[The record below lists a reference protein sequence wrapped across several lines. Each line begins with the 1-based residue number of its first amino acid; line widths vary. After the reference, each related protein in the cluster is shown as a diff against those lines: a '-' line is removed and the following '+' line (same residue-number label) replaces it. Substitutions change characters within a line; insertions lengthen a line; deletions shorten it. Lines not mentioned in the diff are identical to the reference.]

1 MQKGEVPLMAVALL
15 LRWEWSCTRP
25 SSLSK
30 LSALFCKFPANL
42 DCKFPRLVAR
52 QTRQWAVSRPN
63 KTCSQ
68 VLYPVLAKCGQHMW
82 WHSVFMSSEVPP
94 TRRKLEEQ
102 TAGVERFASKWT
114 DRAWWIASC
123 LELWRTMLTPLSS
136 TPGASSYCWYVE
148 NLETQHKGASW
159 MGPVTRCRTK
169 LFITQ
174 KNKMHADL
182 TCIGALCQDCG

>member
-25 SSLSK
+25 ASLSK
-30 LSALFCKFPANL
+30 LPALCCKIASSLPSCKTNPALCSEHSPTKRAPKFCIRCWPNAANTCGDTQSSCHL
-42 DCKFPRLVAR
+42 KSR
-52 QTRQWAVSRPN
+52 QHGVNWKSRP
-63 KTCSQ
+63 
-68 VLYPVLAKCGQHMW
+68 L
-82 WHSVFMSSEVPP
+82 VF
-94 TRRKLEEQ
+94 
-102 TAGVERFASKWT
+102 ERFASGWT
-114 DRAWWIASC
+114 DWAWWIASC

-159 MGPVTRCRTK
+159 MGPVTECRTK